1 MQSGMFS
8 NQVRRWFVIPLWKR
22 ILAAMILGV
31 VAGFLLG
38 DATQSIRWVGDLFI
52 RLIQM
57 AVVPLI
63 FFTIVAGLVS
73 MGDPARLGRMGVKTL
88 GIFMFTSVPAITIAI
103 MLALLIA
110 PGVGVDLSGATP
122 EVLGEPMSMGQR
134 LMQIVPTNPVNALAN
149 GDILAVIFFSLLL
162 GTSILVVGEPARPL
176 ADVFE
181 AGSTVILRLIY
192 WIMEFAPFGVF
203 ALIAWVTGTQ
213 GFSTLLDVTGLVV
226 TVFLTAALHLLL
238 VHGSL
243 VRFVAKLS
251 PRQFFR
257 NAKNAMLVAFSTS
270 SSSATLPVTMAV
282 AEDNMGIKP
291 VVASTV
297 LPLGATINMDGTAA
311 YVSIVTLFAAQAF
324 GVDLGFADYLIIAL
338 IAALVAIGTASIP
351 SASLFLIAAIMDA
364 VGMTPGQI
372 AIVVGFILPFDRPLD
387 MVRTCV
393 NVTGDLSVAT
403 CVARW
408 ENELDEDV
416 FNQKNP

>member
-1 MQSGMFS
+1 MQSGMIG
-8 NQVRRWFVIPLWKR
+8 NQVRRWLAIPLWKR
-22 ILAAMILGV
+22 ILAAMVLGV
-31 VAGFLLG
+31 LAGFLLG
-38 DATQSIRWVGDLFI
+38 DGSQSIRWIGDLFI

-73 MGDPARLGRMGVKTL
+73 MGDPSRLGRLGVKTL
-88 GIFMFTSVPAITIAI
+88 AMFMFTSIPAITIALV
-103 MLALLIA
+103 LAVLIA
-110 PGVGVDLSGATP
+110 PGIGVDLSGAVP

-134 LMQIVPTNPVNALAN
+134 LMQIVPTNPVNALAT

-226 TVFLTAALHLLL
+226 TVFLTAFLHIVLT
-238 VHGSL
+238 HGTL
-243 VRFVAKLS
+243 IRFVARLS
-251 PRQFFR
+251 PLQFFR

-270 SSSATLPVTMAV
+270 SSSATLPVSMAV

-311 YVSIVTLFAAQAF
+311 YVSIVTVFAAQAF
-324 GVDLGFADYLIIAL
+324 GVDLGLMDYLIIAL

-387 MVRTCV
+387 MMRTCV
-393 NVTGDLSVAT
+393 NVTGDLSVAVN
-403 CVARW
+403 VARW
-408 ENELDEDV
+408 ENELDEEV
-416 FNQKNP
+416 FNQKNA

>member
-8 NQVRRWFVIPLWKR
+8 NQVRRWFAIPLWKR

-88 GIFMFTSVPAITIAI
+88 GMFMFTSVPAITIAI
-103 MLALLIA
+103 VLALLIA

>member
-8 NQVRRWFVIPLWKR
+8 RQMRRWFVIPLWKR
-22 ILAAMILGV
+22 ILAAMVLGV
-31 VAGFLLG
+31 VAGLVLG
-38 DATQSIRWVGDLFI
+38 DATQSIRWIGDLFI

-57 AVVPLI
+57 AVVPLV

-88 GIFMFTSVPAITIAI
+88 GMFMFTSVPAITIALV
-103 MLALLIA
+103 LALVIA
-110 PGVGVDLSGATP
+110 PGVGVDLSGAVP

-134 LMQIVPTNPVNALAN
+134 LMQIVPTNPVNALAT

-162 GTSILVVGEPARPL
+162 GISILVVGEPARPL
-176 ADVFE
+176 AEVFE

-213 GFSTLLDVTGLVV
+213 GFATLLDVTGLVV
-226 TVFLTAALHLLL
+226 TVFLTAVLHVLLT
-238 VHGSL
+238 HATL
-243 VRFVAKLS
+243 VRFVARLS
-251 PRQFFR
+251 PLQFFR

-311 YVSIVTLFAAQAF
+311 YVSIVTVFAAQAF

-387 MVRTCV
+387 MMRTCV

-408 ENELDEDV
+408 ENELDEEV
-416 FNQKNP
+416 FNQKST

>member
-8 NQVRRWFVIPLWKR
+8 NQVRRWFAIPLWKR

-88 GIFMFTSVPAITIAI
+88 GMFMFTSVPAITIAI
-103 MLALLIA
+103 VLALLIA

-282 AEDNMGIKP
+282 AEDSMGIKP

>member
-1 MQSGMFS
+1 MQSGMLGT
-8 NQVRRWFVIPLWKR
+8 VIRRWFSTPLWKR
-22 ILAAMILGV
+22 ILGAMVLGALVGLLVGDAAQSMRW
-31 VAGFLLG
+31 LG
-38 DATQSIRWVGDLFI
+38 DVFI

-63 FFTIVAGLVS
+63 FVTIVAGLVS
-73 MGDPARLGRMGVKTL
+73 MGDPARLGRMGAKTL
-88 GIFMFTSVPAITIAI
+88 GMFMITSVPAITIGI
-103 MLALLIA
+103 VLALVIA

-122 EVLGEPMSMGQR
+122 QELGEPMPIGQR
-134 LMQIVPTNPVNALAN
+134 LMQIIPTNPVAALAT

-176 ADVFE
+176 AQVFD
-181 AGSTVILRLIY
+181 ASSTVILRLVH

-213 GFSTLLDVTGLVV
+213 GLVTLLDVSRLVA
-226 TVFLTAALHLLL
+226 TVFLAAFFHIVLF
-238 VHGSL
+238 HGSL

-251 PRQFFR
+251 PSQFFR

-291 VVASTV
+291 VVASAV

-311 YVSIVTLFAAQAF
+311 YVSIVTVFAAQAF
-324 GVDLGFADYLIIAL
+324 GVDLVFADYLLIAL
-338 IAALVAIGTASIP
+338 IAALVAVGTASIP

-364 VGMTPGQI
+364 VGMTPEQI

-387 MVRTCV
+387 MMRTCV

-403 CVARW
+403 FIARQ
-408 ENELDEDV
+408 ENELDEEV
-416 FNQKNP
+416 FNRKSV

>member
-1 MQSGMFS
+1 MQSGMVS
-8 NQVRRWFVIPLWKR
+8 TQMRRWFAVPLWKR
-22 ILAAMILGV
+22 ILASMVLGV
-31 VAGFLLG
+31 VAGLILG
-38 DATQSIRWVGDLFI
+38 DSTQSIRWLGDLFI

-63 FFTIVAGLVS
+63 FVTIVAGLVS

-88 GIFMFTSVPAITIAI
+88 GMFMVTSVPAITIALL
-103 MLALLIA
+103 LALFIQ
-110 PGVGVDLSGATP
+110 PGVGVDLSGAIP
-122 EVLGEPMSMGQR
+122 EVLGEPVPIGQR
-134 LMQIVPTNPVNALAN
+134 LMQIVPTNPINALAT

-162 GTSILVVGEPARPL
+162 GTGILVVGEPAKPL
-176 ADVFE
+176 AQVFE
-181 AGSTVILRLIY
+181 AGATVILRMVY
-192 WIMEFAPFGVF
+192 WIMEFAPVGVF

-213 GFSTLLDVTGLVV
+213 GVSALLDVTGLVM
-226 TVFLTAALHLLL
+226 TVFLTAVLHLLL
-238 VHGSL
+238 FHGAL

-251 PRQFFR
+251 PLQFFR

-282 AEDNMGIKP
+282 AEDNMGIRP

-311 YVSIVTLFAAQAF
+311 YVSIVTVFAAQAF
-324 GVDLGFADYLIIAL
+324 GVDLGVVDYLTIAL

-387 MVRTCV
+387 MMRTCI
-393 NVTGDLSVAT
+393 NVTGDLSVAS

-408 ENELDEDV
+408 EGELDEEV
-416 FNQKNP
+416 FNRKNP

>member
-1 MQSGMFS
+1 MQSGMFR
-8 NQVRRWFVIPLWKR
+8 NRVRQWFGIPLWKR
-22 ILAAMILGV
+22 ILAAMVLGV
-31 VAGFLLG
+31 VAGLILG
-38 DATQSIRWVGDLFI
+38 DSTQSIRWLGDLFI

-57 AVVPLI
+57 AVVPLV
-63 FFTIVAGLVS
+63 FVTIVAGLVS

-88 GIFMFTSVPAITIAI
+88 GMFMLTSIPAISIAI
-103 MLALLIA
+103 VLTLLIR

-122 EVLGEPMSMGQR
+122 EVLGESVSIGQR
-134 LMQIVPTNPVNALAN
+134 LMQIVPTNPINALAT

-162 GTSILVVGEPARPL
+162 GTGILVVGEPARPL
-176 ADVFE
+176 ALVFE
-181 AGSTVILRLIY
+181 ASATVILRLIY
-192 WIMEFAPFGVF
+192 WIMEFAPVGVF

-213 GFSTLLDVTGLVV
+213 GLVTLLDVAGLVM
-226 TVFLTAALHLLL
+226 TVFLTCLLQALLFHGTMLRFAA
-238 VHGSL
+238 
-243 VRFVAKLS
+243 RLS
-251 PRQFFR
+251 PIQFFR
-257 NAKNAMLVAFSTS
+257 NAKNALLVAFSTS

-311 YVSIVTLFAAQAF
+311 YVSIVTVFAAQAF
-324 GVDLGFADYLIIAL
+324 GVDLSFVDYLIIAL

-364 VGMTPGQI
+364 VGMTPGQV

-387 MVRTCV
+387 MMRTCI

-403 CVARW
+403 CISRW
-408 ENELDEDV
+408 ENEIDEEV
-416 FNQKNP
+416 FNRKNV